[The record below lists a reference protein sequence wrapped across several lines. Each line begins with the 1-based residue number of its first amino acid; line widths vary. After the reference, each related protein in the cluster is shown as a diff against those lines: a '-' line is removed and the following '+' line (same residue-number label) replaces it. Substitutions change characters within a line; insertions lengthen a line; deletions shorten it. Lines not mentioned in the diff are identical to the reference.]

1 MIRKNSTI
9 MITIIGALLLT
20 GCSSKGDSKVTSNET
35 WYSKTMNFDEL
46 SKYSDGDS
54 QLIAFVDSGISPKL
68 EEQYADRIIY
78 TYDIVHDSQD
88 VHDTDAHGT
97 KIASIACNCGN
108 FGVSGLAT
116 KSKMLIYKVTDEHG
130 KTKSKYLSKA
140 IRDAVDHNAT
150 IINISIGGYKNDADI
165 EKSVNYALEH
175 DVTVVAAA
183 GDYGDKDLLYPA
195 KYEGVISVQGLDS
208 NLNLWSNSNHEDTA
222 TLTFPCENIE
232 SIDISND
239 SSLFKSTSSG
249 TSQATAL
256 ASAYIALI
264 KDYYLDSYDKKL
276 TNIELIDTL
285 KEIDTF
291 KKSNKEYL
299 KPFSN

>member
-1 MIRKNSTI
+1 M
-9 MITIIGALLLT
+9 
-20 GCSSKGDSKVTSNET
+20 V
-35 WYSKTMNFDEL
+35 
-46 SKYSDGDS
+46 
-54 QLIAFVDSGISPKL
+54 SGFIVPI
-68 EEQYADRIIY
+68 QF
-78 TYDIVHDSQD
+78 DIVLSSLRN
-88 VHDTDAHGT
+88 V
-97 KIASIACNCGN
+97 SIEGEPFFKRVSLNITCKN
-108 FGVSGLAT
+108 FC
-116 KSKMLIYKVTDEHG
+116 KSITL
-130 KTKSKYLSKA
+130 
-140 IRDAVDHNAT
+140 
-150 IINISIGGYKNDADI
+150 KNDADI

-291 KKSNKEYL
+291 KNSNKEYL